1 MPVSF
6 SPFLPFW
13 AFENTAGNGDIFLK
27 KADVKT
33 SALTF

>member
-27 KADVKT
+27 KKCRQK
-33 SALTF
+33 SALF

>member
-13 AFENTAGNGDIFLK
+13 AFENTAGNGDIFFT
-27 KADVKT
+27 KT
-33 SALTF
+33 NKILID